1 MSLILKLEDGI
12 IKTFSLELET
22 ETVLIFPN
30 CHPLLT
36 IERWLRLGGWVV
48 GETHDQ

>member
-1 MSLILKLEDGI
+1 MQLFGRVSFSQAILKLEDGI

-36 IERWLRLGGWVV
+36 IEAG
-48 GETHDQ
+48 